1 MLSVITLHTIK
12 QIFDNDLE
20 TKLTASEKMFYIN
33 CLMYHFEGKPKTLQG
48 SFAFE
53 LPMDSFG
60 EWAKFEKTANKL
72 RLAGLVKI
80 KESSVF
86 FVNVWGKYLDLQEL
100 PKEEKIFKHSEQFK
114 SGVINEEMK
123 HLLSTKYGT
132 VVTVERLKALATLFC
147 NEQNVVKNT
156 YQNEKEFKKH
166 FIAWCKYN
174 ITKTNNEI
182 VKSTGKILGLQYGGD

>member
-12 QIFDNDLE
+12 KIFENDL
-20 TKLTASEKMFYIN
+20 KSSLSASEKMFYIN

-100 PKEEKIFKHSEQFK
+100 PKEEKIFKNSEQFK
-114 SGVINEEMK
+114 DSVINEEMK
-123 HLLSTKYGT
+123 YLLSTKYGT
-132 VVTVERLKALATLFC
+132 LITMERLKSLANLFC
-147 NEQNVVKNT
+147 NEQNILDKT

-166 FIAWCKYN
+166 FVAWCKYN
-174 ITKTNNEI
+174 TTKATNEI
-182 VKSTGKILGLQYGGD
+182 MKATGKILGM